1 MFHAENAE
9 PNRHAESAESAEF
22 AEGVESIYF
31 NILHK
36 KMIFIDYYNII

>member
-9 PNRHAESAESAEF
+9 PNRHAESAES

-36 KMIFIDYYNII
+36 KMIFIDYYNIL